1 MTSKFMPFVCVLL
14 ITACNTNTSITT
26 KAHIFERKLL
36 DNGKLMVCYAF
47 NNGNALIQD
56 SSIIENLVIP
66 QDSVA
71 VVFQKNNPANSDL
84 LLTPGN

>member
-1 MTSKFMPFVCVLL
+1 MTSKFIPFLCVLL
-14 ITACNTNTSITT
+14 ITACNTNSSIKS
-26 KAHIFERKLL
+26 KAHIFERKIL

-47 NNGNALIQD
+47 TNGSVLIKD
-56 SSIIENLVIP
+56 SSIIDNLIIP
-66 QDSVA
+66 QDSVG